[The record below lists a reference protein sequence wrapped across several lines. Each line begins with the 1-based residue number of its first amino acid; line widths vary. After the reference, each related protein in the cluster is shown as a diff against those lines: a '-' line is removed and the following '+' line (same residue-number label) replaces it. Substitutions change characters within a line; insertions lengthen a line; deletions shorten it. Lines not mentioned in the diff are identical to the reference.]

1 MERQIL
7 TVSQLNE
14 KIKAKL
20 DGEREFQDVY
30 VRGEISN
37 YTAHQNGY
45 SYFSLKDEG
54 AVLNC
59 VMPQKNLRF
68 RPENGM
74 KVVLRGRIST
84 YVKGGVYQLYASG
97 MNPEGVG
104 ELAIAFQQLKER
116 LHREGL
122 FDEKHKKPLPRYPRK
137 IAVITAGKGK
147 AVHDI
152 ISTLQ
157 GRYPMAKVLLMAVR
171 VQGERAPL
179 EIVGALRYANKWKV
193 ADLII
198 TGRGGGS
205 MEDLWAFNDERVAR
219 AIYESEIP
227 VISAVG
233 HEPDVTI
240 SDFVADRRGATPT
253 KAAIQAVPD
262 QMELLEW
269 LRTVEYRLAQAEKNR
284 LRLLRQRLNT
294 LTSKRV
300 MTDHLAYIQDRGIE
314 LGHLQK
320 RLGDVTS
327 GLISRKE
334 TRFTAAAAKLDALSP
349 LKVLARGYAMAQ
361 DGDGKIL
368 RSWKD
373 VPAGGEVRVTL
384 GEGGFTATVNAAY
397 GKEQEDGSEHDV

>member
-20 DGEREFQDVY
+20 DNEREFQDVY

-37 YTAHQNGY
+37 YKDHPNGY

-54 AVLNC
+54 AALNC
-59 VMPQKNLRF
+59 VTPRKNLRF
-68 RPENGM
+68 QPENGM
-74 KVVLRGRIST
+74 KVVLRGRISV
-84 YVKGGVYQLYASG
+84 YVRSGVYQLFAVG

-116 LHREGL
+116 LHQEGL
-122 FDEKHKKPLPRYPRK
+122 FDEKHKKPLPRYPRR
-137 IAVITAGKGK
+137 IAVITAGSGK

-179 EIVGALRYANKWKV
+179 EIVGAIRYANKWKV

-262 QMELLEW
+262 QMELLAW
-269 LRTVEYRLAQAEKNR
+269 LRTVENRLTQAENNR
-284 LRLLRQRLNT
+284 LKLCRQRLNA

-300 MTDHLAYIQDRGIE
+300 MTNHLAYIQDRGVE

-320 RLGDVTS
+320 RLGDVTA
-327 GLISRKE
+327 GMLSRKE
-334 TRFTAAAAKLDALSP
+334 TRFAAAAAKLDAMSP
-349 LKVLARGYAMAQ
+349 LKVLARGYAIAQ
-361 DGDGKIL
+361 NGDGKIL

-384 GEGGFTATVNAAY
+384 GEGGFTATVNASY
-397 GKEQEDGSEHDV
+397 GREQEDGNEHDV